1 MSDINL
7 DELIDLGHGRFSTVV
22 LGARRAR
29 QINAYFNQLGEGIG
43 AYVPPQVHSL
53 SRQPVTIA
61 FEEILD
67 GDVRPGTA
75 AETDEDSEE

>member
-1 MSDINL
+1 MSDVNL
-7 DELIDLGHGRFSTVV
+7 DDLIEKGGGRFSAVV
-22 LGARRAR
+22 LSARRAR

-61 FEEILD
+61 FEEITDEL
-67 GDVRPGTA
+67 VRPGSA
-75 AETDEDSEE
+75 SDDE

>member
-7 DELIDLGHGRFSTVV
+7 DELLEKGGGRFSTVV

-61 FEEILD
+61 FEEILEEH
-67 GDVRPGTA
+67 VRPGSS
-75 AETDEDSEE
+75 AESDDSEE

>member
-1 MSDINL
+1 MSDVNL
-7 DELIDLGHGRFSTVV
+7 DDLIEKGGGRFSAVV
-22 LGARRAR
+22 LSARRAR

-61 FEEILD
+61 FEEITDEL
-67 GDVRPGTA
+67 VRPGSA
-75 AETDEDSEE
+75 SEDE